1 MRSTILKRIFIFVA
15 LLNCGLFYA
24 QEYEYTFKNYDW
36 NQQSAIEIPEQYKNE
51 KEVILERII
60 KIEIAVAG
68 KNVKQYRL
76 MHDKIYINSD
86 DAIERNNKI
95 YIPFGQNETVLTNKA
110 RVILKNGKTI
120 TLDKNDIKEEIDE
133 EKGVKYNY
141 FAINGLEKGAV
152 IEKFFVLEESPDLNG
167 KTYKMQGQYPIVDLN
182 FEMIYPEHLVFKTKN
197 YNNLTEPI
205 IDTKK
210 FDKKSVLSIS
220 EKNIAALANDEQYS
234 NWDVKLK
241 LFRYKLNG
249 NTYNGANN
257 LYNFKEFATN
267 IYERLNPELDK
278 KGLKAVEDFCKTIPK
293 SNDLEDQIWNIENKI
308 KKTIAF
314 GKYID
319 QKETLLEVI
328 NSKQA
333 SEIDILKLYLAVFKN
348 FKIENNVVF
357 TSSRYNIPFDKDFES
372 YENLNDLLIY
382 FPTIKKYLTPTEI
395 EYRIPL
401 FPSILANNNG
411 LFLKE
416 KLFAG
421 VAMGISEMGF
431 IEIPGS
437 EITHDFMDITI
448 DFTKDIENPS
458 ISSRIAFGGYAALNF
473 QPIKDFASAEQYKT
487 MLKSVAEN
495 YTVETEYQTLT
506 TENDGTDFVGKKP
519 FVMNVTFEGKDLI
532 QKAGENYLFSV
543 GQTIGRQMEF
553 YQENKRV
560 LPVEI
565 DYPHYYTR
573 TLKIKLPKGASVK
586 NLDKFNMDFK
596 TDING
601 KTEAAFT
608 SKFKQENEEI
618 TVENTEFYNIINY
631 PLSTFESYKA
641 VLNAAAD
648 FNKIVII
655 VTK

>member
-36 NQQSAIEIPEQYKNE
+36 NQKSDIEIPEQYKNE

-197 YNNLTEPI
+197 YNNLTIPI

-319 QKETLLEVI
+319 PKETLLEVI